1 MASPSP
7 TPSTSSS
14 VGFLPF
20 TTQVAGHLGQ
30 MTTTEDGSLLI
41 KAALPREVAFY
52 EALQHDKALEQL
64 RVFTPQ
70 FLGTLRL
77 EGQVDPAQAD
87 STAGIIVQPLEGEA
101 PGTVKDM
108 YFPSRRLLN
117 NLVLIVSLQ
126 SIVLENLT
134 YPFLKPNIL
143 DVKLGTILYDDTA
156 SPEKKARMERAAKE
170 TTSGVTGIR
179 LTGFQ
184 VCSFLVF
191 LHSFH
196 IQYVACRSMII

>member
-108 YFPSRRLLN
+108 SSPSRRLLN
-117 NLVLIVSLQ
+117 WVLIVSLQ

-184 VCSFLVF
+184 VCSSLVF
-191 LHSFH
+191 HHSFD
-196 IQYVACRSMII
+196 IQSLHAGL